1 MPVLWMGPGFTK
13 LWLVKPK
20 GWWKHLNSWTLQEGK
35 LGVSYVGVEG
45 PISWS
50 NLIPLSNLRQPA
62 MQAMPNC
69 SDFRCGGET
78 RCKLVHHKRSE
89 FSFGQLWK
97 KKQPPTQCALVG
109 IATIG
114 PMKKTWRNDDKK
126 PWYPWSTLKHWC
138 TKLGPPFSYV
148 VVSTQSEGY
157 APQMGCSSSTGVNN
171 GEHFHLEVFEKTIGS
186 PRYH

>member
-1 MPVLWMGPGFTK
+1 METPQLLDPSRREAWSILCGCWGAHLLVQFDSF
-13 LWLVKPK
+13 VKPQAASYASNAK
-20 GWWKHLNSWTLQEGK
+20 LQRFSLWRWNTVQTGASQTF
-35 LGVSYVGVEG
+35 GVQFWAALE
-45 PISWS
+45 
-50 NLIPLSNLRQPA
+50 
-62 MQAMPNC
+62 
-69 SDFRCGGET
+69 
-78 RCKLVHHKRSE
+78 
-89 FSFGQLWK
+89 

-126 PWYPWSTLKHWC
+126 PWYPWSTLKNWC

-186 PRYH
+186 LRYH